1 MLPPDRLDVLV
12 GLAAAAEHLRP
23 RLTLRLLPLMAAL
36 TRVQHT
42 RDVLQ
47 RRVLEVLLLAS

>member
-1 MLPPDRLDVLV
+1 MRHVVPPDGLDVLV
-12 GLAAAAEHLRP
+12 GLADAAEHLRP

-36 TRVQHT
+36 TRVQRT

-47 RRVLEVLLLAS
+47 RRVL